1 MSALI
6 RTMSL
11 RLHARPLTVP
21 SWNLQTVLN
30 YLEDLPA
37 NVSFDDFLAR
47 AAFLVLLCTDWRVST
62 LQACMKFSDYCLLTL
77 EGVLRFRPHE
87 AFLAK

>member
-47 AAFLVLLCTDWRVST
+47 AAFLVLLCTDWRIST

-77 EGVLRFRPHE
+77 EGVLRIRPHE
-87 AFLAK
+87 AFLA